1 MRYSDTTSV
10 VNVDFGTSRERVC
23 TRTAKPL
30 YPCVLRQRNC
40 AIARSSVG
48 DRRCGADLRLAMPC
62 GLAMPQL
69 HPAAVGR
76 RCPNGRFTGHILR
89 PSAWQPSVN

>member
-48 DRRCGADLRLAMPC
+48 DRRCGAALRLAMP
-62 GLAMPQL
+62 GRLAMPQL

-76 RCPNGRFTGHILR
+76 RCPNGRFTGHIQRSSDWPRL
-89 PSAWQPSVN
+89 AG